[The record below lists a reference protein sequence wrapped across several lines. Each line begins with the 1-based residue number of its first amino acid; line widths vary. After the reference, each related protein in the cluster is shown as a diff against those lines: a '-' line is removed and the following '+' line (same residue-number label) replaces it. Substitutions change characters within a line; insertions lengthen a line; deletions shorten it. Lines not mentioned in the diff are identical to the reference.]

1 MGGASHRT
9 SPSRANPPR
18 GGHARALTSTHC
30 DGEYTRD
37 SRRHL
42 FWSLEARPKE
52 NGETGFP
59 ISPLRTHLRQAFV
72 ALAAGRGWPQPP
84 KGPRVTNGLR
94 DPRSPPP
101 SSGHDRSMR
110 MDRSHRTPA
119 PVSRQ
124 QPPLERRCGASSK
137 TTSSKHSRGPSAAF
151 ATARRPC
158 GPSTPPDVL
167 ALASTPS
174 FVRGTFCLAA
184 VTFKRENQAPP
195 VDWRDNED

>member
-18 GGHARALTSTHC
+18 GGHARALTSTHY

-124 QPPLERRCGASSK
+124 QPPLERRCGAPPK
-137 TTSSKHSRGPSAAF
+137 TTSRNTPEAHQQLSPPRGNLTVPLLRSMLSLARHTKLRCKNHLPRGCHEQARESSAA
-151 ATARRPC
+151 
-158 GPSTPPDVL
+158 GGL
-167 ALASTPS
+167 A
-174 FVRGTFCLAA
+174 G
-184 VTFKRENQAPP
+184 
-195 VDWRDNED
+195 